1 MRQKSALGHKW
12 ILMYCVIEGEWLKCL
27 VSDNELLELE
37 HLPTTTV
44 KPVGVEVS
52 HTYIQ
57 TDRLHT
63 DLQTNIQ
70 AEMYS
75 KYGLR

>member
-52 HTYIQ
+52 HTYIH
-57 TDRLHT
+57 TDRLLELEHLPT
-63 DLQTNIQ
+63 TTVKPVGV
-70 AEMYS
+70 ET
-75 KYGLR
+75 